1 MWQFTIW
8 WRWSAM
14 LASNCNNMILTNK
27 KGCSLQ
33 CFLLRK
39 SLHLYGH
46 VRRCQENAWK
56 GKQLDNKTAR
66 LRQLCCWVAILSAAA
81 EIKRLFQLSNNRYDF
96 IRFNA
101 SQLFRFGVW
110 LLSRKHSFQWNFGI
124 TAGAAN
130 ASETDVL
137 KVSCCLHGLLHLP
150 GKPSMY
156 CDCMD

>member
-1 MWQFTIW
+1 
-8 WRWSAM
+8 M

-33 CFLLRK
+33 WFLPKK

-56 GKQLDNKTAR
+56 GKQLDDKTAR
-66 LRQLCCWVAILSAAA
+66 RLCCWVAILSAAA
-81 EIKRLFQLSNNRYDF
+81 EIKRLFSYQIIAMISSNLMQVNSSGSESGCSPENIHF
-96 IRFNA
+96 SGN
-101 SQLFRFGVW
+101 S
-110 LLSRKHSFQWNFGI
+110 GI